1 MTRNH
6 AICFVDAVLGKLMAI
21 DDDVPMVNVVVVC
34 DVLRENA
41 DCVCGHRMVTYD
53 YVCGHC
59 WFFYLVRKVID
70 DGGVAVMVMETGVDV
85 CVDLG
90 GCVVPCH
97 RDPRRLRRWSVDH
110 PLGLT

>member
-1 MTRNH
+1 MTLNH
-6 AICFVDAVLGKLMAI
+6 AICFVDALLEKLSAT
-21 DDDVPMVNVVVVC
+21 DDDVLMVNVGVVC

-59 WFFYLVRKVID
+59 FVFYLVLKEID

-90 GCVVPCH
+90 GFVLPCH
-97 RDPRRLRRWSVDH
+97 RDPRRQRRWSVDY